1 MIKRYNKVKILN
13 IILVFIIKRFVDF
26 MIVLFFGVV
35 IIEGLFGILLEG
47 FRTIGDFRFE
57 SKIDFM

>member
-1 MIKRYNKVKILN
+1 MN

-35 IIEGLFGILLEG
+35 IIEGLFGVLLEG